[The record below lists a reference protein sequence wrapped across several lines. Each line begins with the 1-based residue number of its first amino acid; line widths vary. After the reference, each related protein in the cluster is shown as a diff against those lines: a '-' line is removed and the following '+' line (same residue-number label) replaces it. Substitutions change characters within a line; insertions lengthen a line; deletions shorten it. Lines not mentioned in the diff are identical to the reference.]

1 MLSSLLYWKE
11 LNSFIFVH
19 SSVKKGIPLHRQNKR
34 DLTGLNP
41 PTFDAIPNKVVVFGH
56 TPTFRL
62 GIAGNQVWLQKGMM
76 GIDTGAGHG
85 YTLSLVD
92 LSAWEVYGVNT
103 FGKPNFTHYSLE
115 AHIVKAHVLDQSI

>member
-19 SSVKKGIPLHRQNKR
+19 SSVKGIPF
-34 DLTGLNP
+34 TGKIKGFNRP
-41 PTFDAIPNKVVVFGH
+41 KSPTFDAIPNKVVVFGH

-62 GIAGNQVWLQKGMM
+62 GIANQVWLQKGMM